1 MTVAELEPDKLT
13 ERATARQQLADAIN
27 AVAEARQRHA
37 EAKRAAEAGMDRAID
52 LNNKIDALKE
62 RLSFMKSSAGAADG
76 VVAALLRGDDLQAE
90 RSPAEKARHEI
101 NALQVE
107 LDAVRQARQ
116 TAEGEIENRKS
127 AIGLAEMR
135 VRRMVGGVLRASGA
149 TERLMAGL
157 LDLEREVIRRRLG
170 LAFLLRNEGVPV
182 SLQAEVGRLL
192 DGSQL
197 PSRSAA
203 SAHSDWARDP
213 TTTAWADALK
223 ALASDPDA
231 RLPV

>member
-1 MTVAELEPDKLT
+1 
-13 ERATARQQLADAIN
+13 
-27 AVAEARQRHA
+27 
-37 EAKRAAEAGMDRAID
+37 MDRSID
-52 LNNKIDALKE
+52 LLKE
-62 RLSFMKSSAGAADG
+62 IDGAKEQLDLMKARTGAADG
-76 VVAALLRGDDLQAE
+76 VVAALARGELLELE
-90 RSPAEKARHEI
+90 RSPAQKLQEDI
-101 NALQVE
+101 NALERE
-107 LDAVRQARQ
+107 LEAVRQARQ

-197 PSRSAA
+197 PSRSGA

-213 TTTAWADALK
+213 TTTAWTDALK

-231 RLPV
+231 RLPD